1 MNIRRRDIL
10 IAAGCVTA
18 APPIKALAA
27 LPAGPPLWVATR
39 GASKVYI
46 FGFADAKDRSWLTP
60 TLERAF
66 RESRQIWFETP
77 HPNPVADDLPS
88 QPKQSRLMT
97 SSRRWRG
104 RATNKSSLNFRP
116 TVTYALIS
124 LVCRIRWLMS
134 ISSCCW
140 TISMMR
146 SQGAYRI
153 ASAGS
158 LAVLHRGR
166 SIGCVRRIQRSTNTS
181 MCDGTQHGVCASIV
195 FFHSVERA

>member
-1 MNIRRRDIL
+1 VNIRRRDIL
-10 IAAGCVTA
+10 IAAGCIAA
-18 APPIKALAA
+18 APSIKALAV

-77 HPNPVADDLPS
+77 HPNPAADDLPPRS
-88 QPKQSRLMT
+88 KLLDMFERDDQH
-97 SSRRWRG
+97 
-104 RATNKSSLNFRP
+104 SLFDVLPAALSERVLTAAKKYGVARDALEHQRP
-116 TVTYALIS
+116 WHADP
-124 LVCRIRWLMS
+124 
-134 ISSCCW
+134 
-140 TISMMR
+140 
-146 SQGAYRI
+146 I

-166 SIGCVRRIQRSTNTS
+166 SIGCVRRIQRSTNTNI
-181 MCDGTQHGVCASIV
+181 CDAACQPKCGGAGVDIDSGSANPT
-195 FFHSVERA
+195 F